1 MNLVLTSREFLP
13 HIRDIKIKRRFH
25 CLRIALIRLRFISMY
40 IWNERKILYR
50 FVYKPSTHFYDIN
63 DTLLVMTA
71 AMHIFSHFEYC
82 GPPDYLVHFS
92 ENQYDVLANMVL
104 NFDEKLNY
112 LTYVSNVYGLV
123 ANVPVE
129 ILREFMFK
137 FEGLIDQDF

>member
-25 CLRIALIRLRFISMY
+25 CLRIALIRLRFISGY
-40 IWNERKILYR
+40 IWDERKILHQ
-50 FVYKPSTHFYDIN
+50 FVYKPSMYFYHIQDS
-63 DTLLVMTA
+63 LLVMTA

-82 GPPDYLVHFS
+82 GPPDYLLNFADT
-92 ENQYDVLANMVL
+92 QYDILANMV
-104 NFDEKLNY
+104 DEKTNC

-123 ANVPVE
+123 ANTPLE

-137 FEGLIDQDF
+137 FEDLIDTDF